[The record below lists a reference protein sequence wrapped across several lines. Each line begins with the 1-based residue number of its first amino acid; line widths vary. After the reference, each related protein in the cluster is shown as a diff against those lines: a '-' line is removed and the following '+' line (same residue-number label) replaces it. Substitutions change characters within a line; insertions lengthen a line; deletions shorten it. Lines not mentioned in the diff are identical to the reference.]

1 MPSAAVAGTIATTSA
16 SRRNILNSAAAAC
29 PICTGTASLVPL
41 PDMKAP
47 SAATSW
53 PIRWYTLATFVV
65 VADQAS
71 KAWLTAVFKL
81 GEGVALT
88 TFFNL
93 VFVFNQGAAFSF
105 LAGAGGWQRWFFAV
119 LALLVSVY
127 IAVMLRRNA
136 ADGLLCTALALVM
149 GGAIGNVIDRFT
161 HGAVVDFLDF
171 HASGW
176 HFPAFNVADSA
187 ITLGVILLFWHQ
199 LKEPAPSRKDHG

>member
-1 MPSAAVAGTIATTSA
+1 MSGTSLAV
-16 SRRNILNSAAAAC
+16 
-29 PICTGTASLVPL
+29 PH
-41 PDMKAP
+41 
-47 SAATSW
+47 W
-53 PIRWYTLATFVV
+53 PVRWYALAAFVV

-71 KAWLTAVFKL
+71 KAWLAAVFKL

-119 LALLVSVY
+119 LALLVSAY

-171 HASGW
+171 HAFGW

-199 LKEPAPSRKDHG
+199 LKEPARGRKDHG